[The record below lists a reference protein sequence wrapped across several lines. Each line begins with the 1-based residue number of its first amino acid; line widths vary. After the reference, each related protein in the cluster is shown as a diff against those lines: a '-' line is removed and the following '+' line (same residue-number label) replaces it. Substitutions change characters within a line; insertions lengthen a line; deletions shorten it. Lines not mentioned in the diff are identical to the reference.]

1 MSLLTRY
8 LQLNDNVDTQIFT
21 FVVTKAVTRDFHRDV
36 ISKNFS
42 YAWHK
47 WAVTFTREDKVRV
60 LIVMD

>member
-8 LQLNDNVDTQIFT
+8 LQLNDSVDTQIFT

-47 WAVTFTREDKVRV
+47 WAVTFTREDKVRTFPGY
-60 LIVMD
+60 